1 MKSFKDY
8 VKTSDRKYH
17 FTAKIACEDLSSD
30 DEKKIN
36 ESLCQNDMISSEKMF
51 KTPLQ
56 ENPLDF
62 PNIKN
67 VSVHIIEFDMKYP
80 SSTDVLERLISE
92 ATGLQRNCIIVYA
105 ENDPRRTYT
114 QEYLD
119 RRKEEF
125 KKKYKPKIGSMY
137 EDEKP
142 EKVELYGEKYNEKL
156 LAHMARE
163 KKKRKDN
170 IVVNALSPKQT
181 TDTVGHV
188 DTGLGP
194 IGTTSPV
201 GSKPR
206 KEQ

>member
-8 VKTSDRKYH
+8 VKTGEKQYH
-17 FTAKIACEDLSSD
+17 FTAKIACEDLSSE

-36 ESLCQNDMISSEKMF
+36 ESLGQNDMIGSEKMF

-80 SSTDVLERLISE
+80 VTTDVLERLISE

-114 QEYLD
+114 QEYIA
-119 RRKEEF
+119 RKDEEF

-142 EKVELYGEKYNEKL
+142 EKVELYGEKYNAKL
-156 LAHMARE
+156 LAHLARE
-163 KKKRKDN
+163 KKKRKEN

-181 TDTVGHV
+181 MDPINN

-194 IGTTSPV
+194 IGTVSPL